1 MLRIERDIA
10 YDIMGEHIERTEEDI
25 LAEEENEALIEKSD
39 ITALG
44 VIVPEVLVT
53 EGDEY
58 VQLAT
63 DTEDHSDIM
72 METAGK
78 SGSLVEFMQLEDQ
91 VKLSTMKSVEQG
103 PNFVGDSFHVDEMAD
118 SVGTELTEIL
128 VSGRQR

>member
-10 YDIMGEHIERTEEDI
+10 YDIMGEHIEQTEEDI

-58 VQLAT
+58 VQQAT
-63 DTEDHSDIM
+63 GSEDHSDIM

-91 VKLSTMKSVEQG
+91 VKLSTMKSLEQG
-103 PNFVGDSFHVDEMAD
+103 PNFVGDSFHVDEMAN

-128 VSGRQR
+128 VSGRHR